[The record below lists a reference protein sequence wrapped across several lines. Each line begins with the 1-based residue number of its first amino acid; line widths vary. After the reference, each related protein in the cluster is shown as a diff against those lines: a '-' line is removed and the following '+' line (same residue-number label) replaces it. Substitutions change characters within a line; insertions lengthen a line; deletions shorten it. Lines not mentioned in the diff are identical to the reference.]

1 MLKAFTTDYEHFAD
15 DKTGLLPYLA
25 NVVKKLIQEEDN
37 EKLQRLVDDIARTAE
52 NLYDLND
59 EVLVVKQKYDQMKN
73 RREAIDRTLEA
84 QLAAKAALD
93 SEMQKEF
100 GIDEDAIGNP
110 LDELIG
116 IDAEPVNFTPTT
128 PDFAL
133 TTPET
138 HKIVQPTPALDLPA
152 AGFGA
157 ANADGVI
164 QPPAASQP
172 TPVISSLAA
181 NPARDEELVA
191 NDAITMLEHM
201 SIEDMIDPQY
211 LPGPSDDDLRAEGLI
226 FGDEIDELVHD
237 NATVEDEEID
247 DEIYDNFDIG
257 DEDVDG
263 GYKPLEEV
271 GISAVSDEASEPDE
285 DPFYEDEAAEED
297 LYDDPLESSM
307 QFDIDAL
314 LGDDADLGDLFD
326 DDDLSLDDDTG
337 LPQFGIPDD
346 EEDDQDDEIDT
357 SEEDLAGG
365 SNMRPPIAGS
375 VDSIFQ
381 DDDDDDIP
389 GDAGFF
395 DVTQL

>member
-133 TTPET
+133 ATPET
-138 HKIVQPTPALDLPA
+138 HQIVQPAPALDLPV

-164 QPPAASQP
+164 QPPVASQP
-172 TPVISSLAA
+172 VVSSLAA

-226 FGDEIDELVHD
+226 FGDEIDELTHD
-237 NATVEDEEID
+237 DETVEDEEID
-247 DEIYDNFDIG
+247 DEIYDNFDVG

-271 GISAVSDEASEPDE
+271 GISVRPDEGTEPDE
-285 DPFYEDEAAEED
+285 DPFYEDEGAEED
-297 LYDDPLESSM
+297 LYDDPLASSM

-326 DDDLSLDDDTG
+326 DDDLSLADDTG
-337 LPQFGIPDD
+337 LPQFGILD
-346 EEDDQDDEIDT
+346 EEEDQDDEIDT
-357 SEEDLAGG
+357 SEEDLAGVN
-365 SNMRPPIAGS
+365 NMRPPTTGS
-375 VDSIFQ
+375 VDSVFQ
-381 DDDDDDIP
+381 DDDDDIP